1 LQVGNPEERST
12 YMGPLYN
19 AEAAERYDNIIAMA
33 IKEGR
38 LLMGGKAEMPKGLE
52 KGHYRLPACIEV
64 PKGHPLTKEEMFAPI
79 LAVRTFDS
87 LDAALLEGNDV
98 HYGLTA
104 GIYTRS
110 PQELQTF
117 LAHAEAG
124 ALYANRPSGA
134 TTGAWPGIQSFC
146 GWKGS

>member
-1 LQVGNPEERST
+1 
-12 YMGPLYN
+12 
-19 AEAAERYDNIIAMA
+19 
-33 IKEGR
+33 
-38 LLMGGKAEMPKGLE
+38 
-52 KGHYRLPACIEV
+52 
-64 PKGHPLTKEEMFAPI
+64 API
-79 LAVRTFDS
+79 LAIRTFDS

-104 GIYTRS
+104 GIYTRN

-117 LAHAEAG
+117 LVRAEAG

-146 GWKGS
+146 GWKGSGISQKGGLGPYYVTQFMREQSHTIM